1 MHPHPSSAALLRRS
15 VMVALT
21 VMMTATGAA
30 AVVACSTGNGESG
43 SSTPFS
49 PRPTPPATASFSGT
63 AASAL
68 ASVEA
73 SARARASAAAS
84 SASAAASSFEASV
97 SAEVARANAEAAEQ
111 LEKVQGGG
119 NARSD
124 VSLTGKPTAS
134 TQGVQAVVVTI
145 TNSTGQ
151 TASYAVQVDFTDSS
165 GKVVESRIVGAQD
178 LAPGEREQ
186 ALAISR
192 KPAGLT
198 PTVAKAQRY

>member
-1 MHPHPSSAALLRRS
+1 MRPHPSSADTARRS
-15 VMVALT
+15 VTVALS
-21 VMMTATGAA
+21 VMMTALGAA
-30 AVVACSTGNGESG
+30 ALVACSTGSGESG

-73 SARARASAAAS
+73 SARAKASAAAS

-111 LEKVQGGG
+111 LKNVQGGG

-124 VSLTGKPTAS
+124 VSLTGRPTAN

-145 TNSTGQ
+145 RNSTDQ
-151 TASYAVQVDFTDSS
+151 TASYAVQIDFTDSS
-165 GKVVESRIVGAQD
+165 GEVVESRVVGAQN